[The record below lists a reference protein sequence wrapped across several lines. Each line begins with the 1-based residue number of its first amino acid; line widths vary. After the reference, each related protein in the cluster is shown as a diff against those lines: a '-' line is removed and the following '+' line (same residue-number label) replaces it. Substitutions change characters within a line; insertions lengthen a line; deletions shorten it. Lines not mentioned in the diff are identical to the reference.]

1 MAKIAYVQC
10 PTGVAGDMLLGA
22 LCDAGLPFDYLVS
35 QLQRLNLSDEY
46 DLIITKVHKQGQQGI
61 KVDVNLKVSHHHH
74 RHLPEIEQII
84 KQANLPDA
92 VTKHSLA
99 VFGTLAKAEGA
110 VHGISPQ
117 KVHFH
122 EVGATDAIIDI
133 VGACIGF
140 DYLGITE
147 IYCSPLPTGGG
158 TVTAAHGRLSV
169 PVPAV
174 LELFK
179 YAQVPI
185 YSNGI
190 ERELVT
196 PTGAAIMVTLAQSFG
211 NAPSMNLLTTGRG
224 AGTIDLPIP
233 NLLQLWVGEK
243 SAVIAEEVAVLE
255 TQIDDL
261 NPQIFGY
268 LFECLL
274 EGGALDVFTQPVTM
288 KKSRLGTLLTVI
300 SPLSK
305 VAICEGIIFRE
316 TSTLGIRKQ
325 IQSRSI
331 LQREFKTVTTPYGE
345 VRVKLGVKGADI
357 VNIQPEYEDCV
368 TLAKT
373 SGLPLKTIMLEAQ
386 KSFNG

>member
-22 LCDAGLPFDYLVS
+22 LCDAGLPFDYLVR
-35 QLQRLNLSDEY
+35 QLQRLGLSDEY
-46 DLIITKVHKQGQQGI
+46 DLIMTKVHKQGQQGI

-196 PTGAAIMVTLAQSFG
+196 PTGAAIMVSLAQSFG
-211 NAPSMNLLTTGRG
+211 HAPSMNLLTTGRG

-305 VAICEGIIFRE
+305 VVICEGIIFRE

-345 VRVKLGVKGADI
+345 VRVKLGVTGAGI